1 MLIWTADKP
10 GADIL
15 EAESDDF
22 VESLPKEKAISPEEA
37 GWTVTK
43 DEDFD
48 ASPDWT
54 ADEDETKPKTASDD
68 ADDDGPLGQD
78 DIDNLF
84 D

>member
-1 MLIWTADKP
+1 MDLNFQMTIVPIWQDPRTTTGTP
-10 GADIL
+10 H
-15 EAESDDF
+15 
-22 VESLPKEKAISPEEA
+22 
-37 GWTVTK
+37 
-43 DEDFD
+43 FD